1 MMGDVVRFNRRR
13 KNTIAGEV
21 AGVIRLSFQ
30 AGEIASLFGLEG
42 PLRSAMRADLCM
54 RGWQWSDADQAARDV
69 VATAHSL
76 LGAERPDWYEGQPE
90 YVIAPGVLI
99 ERTRC
104 AWCHKRLPEGRPKFC
119 SDTCKSAYKGR
130 VFRLRSATD
139 EKAAEIAVRC
149 L

>member
-1 MMGDVVRFNRRR
+1 MGDVVRFNRRR
-13 KNTIAGEV
+13 KNAIAGEV

-42 PLRSAMRADLCM
+42 PLRSAMRADLCL
-54 RGWQWSDADQAARDV
+54 RGWHWNDADQAARDV
-69 VATAHSL
+69 VAVAHSL

-90 YVIAPGVLI
+90 YVIAAGVLI

-104 AWCHKRLPEGRPKFC
+104 AWCHKKLPEGRPKYC
-119 SDTCKSAYKGR
+119 SDICR
-130 VFRLRSATD
+130 
-139 EKAAEIAVRC
+139 AAQNAEMNRRRALSDVEAANRAARY